1 MRQCSLN
8 FKILSSITEP
18 QTKSHILMSDKE
30 PNINLSLNFDPVY
43 LNTTSKKL
51 KQ

>member
-1 MRQCSLN
+1 MKKCFLNLKISSSL
-8 FKILSSITEP
+8 TEP
-18 QTKSHILMSDKE
+18 QTKNYTLICVKE
-30 PNINLSLNFDPVY
+30 LNVKLSLNFDPVC